1 MCKIFCELD
10 SASYQCQTR
19 SIRLGGHVTSIRL
32 EALFWQVLE
41 TIASSESTTLGRF
54 LTKLH
59 DEILEFHGEIGN
71 FTALLRCACIRYA
84 VEIGSQGS
92 SLPALIDAAPGS
104 FANLRMD
111 SSKAAFLD

>member
-10 SASYQCQTR
+10 ATSYQCQTR

-32 EALFWQVLE
+32 EALFWQILE
-41 TIASSESTTLGRF
+41 TIAASEGMTLGRF
-54 LTKLH
+54 LTRLH

-84 VEIGSQGS
+84 VEIGSQA
-92 SLPALIDAAPGS
+92 SLPALINAAPGS
-104 FANLRMD
+104 FANLRLD
-111 SSKAAFLD
+111 LSKAAFLD

>member
-1 MCKIFCELD
+1 MCKIFYDLEP
-10 SASYQCQTR
+10 ASYQCQTR

-32 EALFWQVLE
+32 EVLFWQVLE
-41 TIASSESTTLGRF
+41 TIATSEGFTLGRF

-84 VEIGSQGS
+84 VESASRTGA
-92 SLPALIDAAPGS
+92 PALLDPTPGR
-104 FANLRMD
+104 FVDLRMD
-111 SSKAAFLD
+111 LKKAAFLD